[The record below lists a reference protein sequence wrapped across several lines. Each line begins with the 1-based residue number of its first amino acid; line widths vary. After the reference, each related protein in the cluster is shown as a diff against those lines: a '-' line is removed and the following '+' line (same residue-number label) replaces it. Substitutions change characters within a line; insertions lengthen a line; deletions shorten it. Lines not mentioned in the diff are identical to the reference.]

1 MKKFISFF
9 MTLALIMLC
18 GCNNTRDN
26 SDTRFLFNTVVT
38 LTADCDD
45 EVLSGAF
52 SLCEKYENKLSRT
65 VKSSDVY
72 RINEE
77 KSPVSVSDDTLK
89 IIRKSLYYSDLS
101 TGKFDITVCS
111 VSELWDFNK
120 EVIPSKDEISEALQN
135 VDYHSI
141 KIDGNNIDVS
151 GKKIDL
157 GGIAK
162 GYIADKILEYF
173 ENKNVEKGIINLGGN
188 IVVFGDKD
196 YNIGIKK
203 PFSENETAVTVTLRN
218 KSIVTSGIYER
229 YIKKGDTIYHHIL
242 DPKTGYAVKTD
253 LSSAT
258 VISDSS
264 LDGDAL
270 ATVCVLEGKDK
281 AKEIIEKA
289 KDTEAVFIDTDGNIS
304 YTSGLIRDG
313 NILSIK

>member
-9 MTLALIMLC
+9 MSFALILLC
-18 GCNNTRDN
+18 GCNNNQENR
-26 SDTRFLFNTVVT
+26 DTRFLFDTVVT
-38 LTADCDD
+38 LTADCND

-52 SLCEKYENKLSRT
+52 SLCDTYENMLSRT
-65 VKSSDVY
+65 KKNSDVY
-72 RINEE
+72 RINKE
-77 KSPVSVSDDTLK
+77 SVPVKVSNDTLK
-89 IIRKSLYYSDLS
+89 IIEKSLYYSDLS
-101 TGKFDITVCS
+101 GGKFDITVCS
-111 VSELWDFNK
+111 VSELWDFNN
-120 EVIPSKDEISEALQN
+120 EVIPSKDEISEALKN

-141 KIDGNNIDVS
+141 TVDGNNVYTA

-162 GYIADKILEYF
+162 GYIADRLLEYF
-173 ENKNVEKGIINLGGN
+173 KSKDTKKGIINLGGN

-203 PFSENETAVTVTLRN
+203 PFSENETAITVTIRN

-229 YIKKGDTIYHHIL
+229 YIKKDGVIYHHIL

-270 ATVCVLEGKDK
+270 ATVCVLEGKAK
-281 AKEIIEKA
+281 AVELIESI
-289 KDTEAVFIDTDGNIS
+289 KDTEAVFIDTNGNIS
-304 YTSGLIRDG
+304 YTSGLTRKD
-313 NILSIK
+313 NTVTLK